1 MIGTET
7 KLWKTLSAAAE
18 ESQVYTRIETSTATG
33 VADVEYVASPW
44 HGWIELKT
52 CEVLRETS
60 RLTLESPYTLAQL
73 GWLLTHHDP
82 AHHLRSWLLV
92 GFRGARTWRE
102 WWLLSPRASA
112 ALVHVRKAPS
122 VQEMRSRKGI
132 VRAATAQDVVKA
144 VATAPRAFPWM

>member
-7 KLWKTLSAAAE
+7 KLWQTLHKAADAAHL
-18 ESQVYTRIETSTATG
+18 YTRIETSTAAG
-33 VADVEYVASPW
+33 VADVEYVAAPW

-52 CEVLRETS
+52 CAVLRETS

-73 GWLLTHHDP
+73 GWLLKHHDP
-82 AHHLRSWLLV
+82 AHRLRSWLLV

-102 WWLLSPRASA
+102 WWLLSPRASV

-122 VQEMRSRKGI
+122 VREMRERKGI
-132 VRAATAQDVVKA
+132 VYGATAQDVVNA
-144 VATAPRAFPWM
+144 VATAPRAWPWM